1 MKPCLYETNPKP
13 KRYSKEEPKSYTSLL
28 KFLVVV
34 MILMN
39 NMKFYLHNKITNSNW
54 IMILTNLVYLVENVS
69 LTKTKTP
76 KLPK

>member
-1 MKPCLYETNPKP
+1 
-13 KRYSKEEPKSYTSLL
+13 
-28 KFLVVV
+28 

-39 NMKFYLHNKITNSNW
+39 NMKFYLYNKITNSNW

-69 LTKTKTP
+69 LTKTKMP